1 MESKVAVFWIVII
14 AWFVMSATAA
24 AS

>member
-1 MESKVAVFWIVII
+1 MESKVAVIWIVII